1 MVQSKAYRPEWLPAV
16 ALSAALAALM
26 LIWDPRVGD
35 LAAQVFHTEV
45 FEHTGLAIWN
55 GSWYAG
61 HYTLNYSLLFPPA
74 AALLGPQWVGLLAV
88 VWSSYLFDRIVREH
102 WGTEARWATLWF
114 AAGVVTLLADGQLTF
129 ALGVAFGLAALRE
142 LQAGRGWLAL
152 LAAAACPLASPV
164 AGAFLAGAI
173 AAGLWERGERLN
185 RAAVAAAIVALVLTV
200 VPNLA
205 FPEPGRFPFV
215 WSSYISIPI
224 WCAGALFLLWRAE
237 GEGRLRRVVIG
248 YGLASTLIFL
258 TPNALGGNAV
268 RLGALFGGP
277 VLAAA
282 LLSHRPL
289 PVGIRDPRS
298 TRLGLPLGAAGAP
311 AAGPGLAPPLRW
323 IPRWFYTAVLVVTLV
338 GSLYWQFTASVTQ
351 IARSVGD
358 PSTKASYFEPA
369 ADWLTAH
376 GAKGTR
382 IEVPPTANHWES
394 AYLAPKFE
402 LARGWLRQLDTAR
415 DGIFYKE
422 GALTDASYER
432 WLRNNAITYVA
443 LPLGA
448 PLDYSSIEERHLI
461 LSDPSYLKERFH
473 DNHWRI
479 YEVADAKPMVAA
491 LGAGRAKTI
500 RVGPQGFALDVTHPG
515 RFLVRVNFT
524 QYWSIGRG
532 SGCLL
537 RAGNWTIARTAHTG
551 VFSVDADFSLGGA
564 WNAMTGAGKTC

>member
-1 MVQSKAYRPEWLPAV
+1 MVQSKALRPEWLPAV
-16 ALSAALAALM
+16 ALSSALAALM
-26 LIWDPRVGD
+26 LVWDPQVGD
-35 LAAQVFHTEV
+35 LAAQVFHTEL
-45 FEHTGLAIWN
+45 FEHTGMAIWN

-74 AALLGPQWVGLLAV
+74 AALVGPQVVGLLAV
-88 VWSSYLFDRIVREH
+88 VASSYLFDRLVQDH

-129 ALGVAFGLAALRE
+129 AFGVAFGLAALRS
-142 LQAGRGWLAL
+142 LQTGRGALAV
-152 LAAAACPLASPV
+152 LAAAACPLSSPV
-164 AGAFLAGAI
+164 AGAFLAGI
-173 AAGLWERGERLN
+173 LAAGLWERGERISRSAL
-185 RAAVAAAIVALVLTV
+185 VAAAAALVLTV
-200 VPNLA
+200 APNLA

-215 WSSYISIPI
+215 WSSFISIPI
-224 WCAGALFLLWRAE
+224 WCAGALFLTWRAE

-277 VLAAA
+277 VLAAV

-289 PVGIRDPRS
+289 PI
-298 TRLGLPLGAAGAP
+298 GAGGATEP
-311 AAGPGLAPPLRW
+311 GPGLAPPLRW

-358 PSTKASYFEPA
+358 PSTKASYFQPA
-369 ADWLTAH
+369 AHWLMTH
-376 GAKGTR
+376 GARGTR
-382 IEVPPTANHWES
+382 IEVPPTADHWES
-394 AYLAPKFE
+394 AYLAPKFD

-422 GALTDASYER
+422 GALTDTSYER

-448 PLDYSSIEERHLI
+448 PLDYSSIAERKLI
-461 LSDPSYLKERFH
+461 LSDPPYLHESFH
-473 DNHWRI
+473 STNWRI
-479 YEVADAKPMVAA
+479 YKVVDSKPMVAPM
-491 LGAGRAKTI
+491 GNGRASTI
-500 RVGPQGFALDVTHPG
+500 AVGRQGFALDVTRPG

-524 QYWSIGRG
+524 PYWSIARG

-537 RAGNWTIARTAHTG
+537 RQGDWTIARTAHTG
-551 VFSVDADFSLGGA
+551 IFSVDADFSLDGA
-564 WNAMTGAGKTC
+564 WNAMTGAKKTC

>member
-88 VWSSYLFDRIVREH
+88 VWSSYLFDRIVRAH

-114 AAGVVTLLADGQLTF
+114 GVGVVTLLADGQLTF

-185 RAAVAAAIVALVLTV
+185 RAAIAAALVALALTIA
-200 VPNLA
+200 PNLA

-215 WSSYISIPI
+215 WSSYIAIPI

-289 PVGIRDPRS
+289 PVGIGPS
-298 TRLGLPLGAAGAP
+298 AGPVGAAEPGA
-311 AAGPGLAPPLRW
+311 GLAPPAHW
-323 IPRWFYTAVLVVTLV
+323 IPRWFYTAVLVVTLT

-369 ADWLTAH
+369 ARWLTAH
-376 GAKGTR
+376 GARGTR

-415 DGIFYKE
+415 DGIFYKQ
-422 GALTDASYER
+422 GALTDTSYER
-432 WLRNNAITYVA
+432 WLRNNAITFVA

-448 PLDYSSIEERHLI
+448 PLDYSSIEERRLI

-473 DNHWRI
+473 DADWRI
-479 YEVADAKPMVAA
+479 YEVTDPRPMVAP
-491 LGAGRAKTI
+491 LGGGEASAMKVGR
-500 RVGPQGFALDVTHPG
+500 QGFALDVTRPG
-515 RFLVRVNFT
+515 RFLVRLNFT
-524 QYWSIGRG
+524 PYWSIGEG

-537 RAGNWTIARTAHTG
+537 RKGDWTIARVAHPGT
-551 VFSVDADFSLGGA
+551 FSVDADFSLDGA
-564 WNAMTGAGKTC
+564 WNAVTGAKKTC

>member
-26 LIWDPRVGD
+26 LVWDPRVGD

-74 AALLGPQWVGLLAV
+74 AALLGPQWVGLIAV
-88 VWSSYLFDRIVREH
+88 VASSYLFDRIVQEH

-173 AAGLWERGERLN
+173 AAGLWERGERVN
-185 RAAVAAAIVALVLTV
+185 RAAIAAAIVAVILTV
-200 VPNLA
+200 APNLA

-215 WSSYISIPI
+215 WSSYIAIPI
-224 WCAGALFLLWRAE
+224 WCAGALFLLWGAK
-237 GEGRLRRVVIG
+237 GEGRVRRVLIG

-282 LLSHRPL
+282 LLAHRPL
-289 PVGIRDPRS
+289 PVGV
-298 TRLGLPLGAAGAP
+298 GGAP
-311 AAGPGLAPPLRW
+311 APGAPGLTPPLRW
-323 IPRWFYTAVLVVTLV
+323 IPRWFYTAVLVVTLA

-358 PSTKASYFEPA
+358 PSTKASYFQPA
-369 ADWLTAH
+369 AHWLMTH
-376 GAKGTR
+376 GARGTR

-422 GALTDASYER
+422 GALSDASYER

-461 LSDPSYLKERFH
+461 LSGPSYLKERFH
-473 DNHWRI
+473 DADWRI
-479 YEVADAKPMVAA
+479 YEVADPRPLVAS
-491 LGAGRAKTI
+491 LGPGRGSVDS
-500 RVGPQGFALDVTHPG
+500 VGPQGFSLHVTRPG
-515 RFLVRVNFT
+515 RFLVRLNFT
-524 QYWSIGRG
+524 PYWSIGEG

-537 RAGNWTIARTAHTG
+537 RKGGWTIARVAHPGT
-551 VFSVDADFSLGGA
+551 FSVDADFSLDGA
-564 WNAMTGAGKTC
+564 WNAVTGAKKTC